1 MDGFFVGGFLY
12 NPKTKSVLLQKRDM
26 KAEFNPG
33 LWSFF
38 GGSSENN
45 ETPEQCLVRELKEE
59 LSIEIDPGKI
69 EPLRSYFNEKFQ
81 RQSYIFVIES
91 ELKKSEMVL
100 NEGEDFDWIPLTK
113 VLELNL
119 TENTRKSLEVLIERI
134 GQK

>member
-1 MDGFFVGGFLY
+1 MDGFFVVGFLY

-45 ETPEQCLVRELKEE
+45 ETPEQCLVRELK
-59 LSIEIDPGKI
+59 
-69 EPLRSYFNEKFQ
+69 
-81 RQSYIFVIES
+81 
-91 ELKKSEMVL
+91 KSEMVL